1 MTDVKS
7 KHPTFD
13 SLMNAAYDRWTDQ
26 MSKEQFMAQLVG
38 LEVFAVH
45 YGNLNYQVENGG
57 FAQWQGNYYQT
68 DASVGAIQT
77 FLRMIGTDEAREVLG
92 LLGQFL
98 ELGREEDLESEY
110 DYDAWYERQSDLCS
124 QFYKINGVVLDQAEA
139 LLASMTAVA

>member
-45 YGNLNYQVENGG
+45 YGNLNYQVCNGG

-92 LLGQFL
+92 LLGQFI
-98 ELGREEDLESEY
+98 ELGREEDLEEY
-110 DYDAWYERQSDLCS
+110 EYEAWYGRQDALNS
-124 QFYKINGVVLDQAEA
+124 QFYKINDVVIDQAEA